1 MSFVVK
7 ALRLA
12 VLGLLTLSLGACSSL
27 NPFNW
32 FGQSNAPKPA
42 ALVQI
47 IKPQPTRVLW
57 QAKVGKSSSA
67 GFEPALVQGSVYAAS
82 QDGTVLR
89 LDARTGAETWRVKV
103 GNSLSAGV
111 GADDQLIVVG
121 STEGEV
127 IALDPNGR
135 VMWRAR
141 VSSEV
146 LAPPA
151 VAGDVVVVRSAD
163 SRLFALDAK
172 DGKRLWVYQRAAP
185 SLTVRSAAGV
195 VIKSGFVFAGF
206 PGGKLVAVALNNGGL
221 RWEGTVALPKGT
233 TELERVADVIGLPF
247 LGERDAC
254 AVAYQ
259 GRVACFDMGT
269 GNQVWAREMSSS
281 SGLSVED
288 QAVFVSEAGGAV
300 SALDRATGTSLWRQD
315 KLANRD
321 LSAPLAL
328 GNKVAVGD
336 FQGYV
341 HWLSRED
348 GSFIARQATDGS
360 AILAAPIAIAD
371 GLLVQTS
378 NGGLYALAVG
388 AP

>member
-1 MSFVVK
+1 MNFVAK
-7 ALRLA
+7 AARLA
-12 VLGLLTLSLGACSSL
+12 ALGLLTFSLGACSSL

-57 QAKVGKSSSA
+57 QAKVGKSPSG

-82 QDGTVLR
+82 QDGTVVR
-89 LDARTGAETWRVKV
+89 LDAHTGAETWRVKV

-146 LAPPA
+146 LSPPA
-151 VAGDVVVVRSAD
+151 VAGDIVVVRSAD

-172 DGKRLWVYQRAAP
+172 DGKRVWIYQRAAP

-195 VIKSGFVFAGF
+195 VIKSGFAFAGF

-233 TELERVADVIGLPF
+233 TELERVADVIGMPF

-259 GRVACFDMGT
+259 GRVACFDMGS
-269 GNQVWAREMSSS
+269 GNQIWAREMSSS
-281 SGLSVED
+281 TGLSVD
-288 QAVFVSEAGGAV
+288 GNAVFVSENSGAV

-315 KLANRD
+315 KLANRE
-321 LSAPLAL
+321 LSAPLPV
-328 GNKVAVGD
+328 GDNVAVGD
-336 FQGYV
+336 LQGYV

-388 AP
+388 TP